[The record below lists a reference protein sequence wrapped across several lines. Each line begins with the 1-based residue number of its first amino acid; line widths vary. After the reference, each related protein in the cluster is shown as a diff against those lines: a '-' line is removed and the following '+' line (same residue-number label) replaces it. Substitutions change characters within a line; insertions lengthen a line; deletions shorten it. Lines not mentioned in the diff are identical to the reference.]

1 MIPNGKGWCYL
12 AVKKISAL
20 LRGVRSKSN
29 DNFNCF
35 NCLIPFE

>member
-12 AVKKISAL
+12 AVKKIAL
-20 LRGVRSKSN
+20 LRGIRSKSN